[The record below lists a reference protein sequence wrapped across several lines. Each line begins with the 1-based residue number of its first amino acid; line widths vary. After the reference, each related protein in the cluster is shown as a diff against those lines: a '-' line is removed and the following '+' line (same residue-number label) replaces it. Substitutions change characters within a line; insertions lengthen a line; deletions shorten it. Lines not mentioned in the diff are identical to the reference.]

1 MNKIDK
7 LIHLFTDFFTKEGPS
22 YGYDQTEIKEML
34 SEIDFNTL
42 IQAVRHN
49 ADTIYTFRTDS
60 QCEFGLQYRGLEL
73 LDKRGTLLYEDV
85 HDAVAEAGLAVR
97 STELWLL
104 EDMSIAVVSCVSIIV
119 GENELTAEYRVLKGH
134 DWADCCIENLED
146 FVEDLQEMCATH
158 YSPTKPFYEL

>member
-22 YGYDQTEIKEML
+22 YGYDHAEIKEML
-34 SEIDFNTL
+34 AEIDFETL

-60 QCEFGLQYRGLEL
+60 RCEFGLQYRGLEL

-85 HDAVAEAGLAVR
+85 HDAVAEAGLAMR

-104 EDMSIAVVSCVSIIV
+104 EDMTIAVVSCVSIIV
-119 GENELTAEYRVLKGH
+119 GENELIAEYRVLKGH
-134 DWADCCIENLED
+134 DWTDCYIENLEN
-146 FVEDLQEMCATH
+146 FVEELQEMCEAH
-158 YSPTKPFYEL
+158 SSPDIPIYEL